1 MTNFSL
7 QLALI
12 AACCTALLFSP
23 ESKAQSANQ
32 LYICDNGSGS
42 TNIVSAAQRSGKCK
56 PYQKGMFGNYNAGAT
71 VMPLDKA
78 TESFTDKAESSNL
91 FANVIAAEKQQAAAS
106 ANPASVPLEDFKET
120 GAIHIFY
127 CPDYRNGRM
136 IEATSPPEP
145 TCRSIGIKAE
155 VQDPRGIVPTPK
167 TTAEPQIV
175 STKNGS
181 GAIVATDSP
190 PTDIYKCFDQE
201 GLPTFV
207 AGDQTDKYRRCS
219 FFQRSYA
226 GAKADFT
233 QQARQPQAPSLTRLA
248 AQGVGAAP
256 TPTASAALR
265 CVGAGKV
272 EFNGSTR
279 EYNCATRSFDMTPG
293 SSGGQVILGDRS
305 ANIAA
310 HRLDYFGSEG
320 SCSGVVTT
328 PEGRVLHL
336 DPTKDCPQALKIE
349 ARRIEAEYVKT
360 ISVNVSGAFLERQR
374 GLSAQINEIAARIG
388 VDPYLVHA
396 VISAESA
403 YKSRAVSH
411 AGAQGLMQL
420 MPATARR
427 FGVSDSFHTGEN
439 IRGGTTYLKWLLKEF
454 NGNYQLAIAGYNAG
468 EGNVKK
474 YGYKIPPFI
483 ETRAY
488 VPKVMEYYRKYK
500 ANPALIGLQ

>member
-1 MTNFSL
+1 MNKVLLSG
-7 QLALI
+7 
-12 AACCTALLFSP
+12 ALLWLLSLAP
-23 ESKAQSANQ
+23 AQAQFANQ
-32 LYICDNGSGS
+32 LYVCDNGNGGTS
-42 TNIVSAAQRSGKCK
+42 IVSGKERKGNCK
-56 PYQKGMFGNYNAGAT
+56 PYQKGMFGNTQAGAT

-78 TESFTDKAESSNL
+78 TEDFATTAGEAKL
-91 FANVIAAEKQQAAAS
+91 FDPVVAPNAS
-106 ANPASVPLEDFKET
+106 APVPNSPAPFQET

-127 CPDYRNGRM
+127 CPDHRTGRM
-136 IEATSPPEP
+136 IEAATPPEP
-145 TCRSIGIKAE
+145 TCRSVGIKAE
-155 VQDPRGIVPTPK
+155 VQDPRGMAPK
-167 TTAEPQIV
+167 PKPSPEPQV
-175 STKNGS
+175 VATKNGT

-190 PTDIYKCFDQE
+190 PTDIYKCFDGN

-207 AGDQTDKYRRCS
+207 ASDQTDKYRRCT

-226 GAKADFT
+226 GAKADFARQA
-233 QQARQPQAPSLTRLA
+233 QQANAPDLTQLA
-248 AQGVGAAP
+248 AQGVGAAPSP

-272 EFNGSTR
+272 EFNGTTR

-293 SSGGQVILGDRS
+293 TTGGQVVLGDRT

-320 SCSGVVTT
+320 SCSGTIIT
-328 PEGRVLHL
+328 PDGRVLHL
-336 DPTKDCPQALKIE
+336 EPTKDCPEALKIE
-349 ARRIEAEYVKT
+349 ARRIEQEYIKT

-374 GLSAQINEIAARIG
+374 GLSAQINEIAAKVGI
-388 VDPYLVHA
+388 DPYLVHA

-427 FGVSDSFHTGEN
+427 FGVSDPFHTGEN
-439 IRGGTTYLKWLLKEF
+439 IRGGATYLKWLLAEF

-500 ANPALIGLQ
+500 ADPSLIGL